1 MRVLVWSELFWPY
14 IGGIEVFNAKLVNAL
29 RERGHDCIVFTLQTS
44 SDLAIEDGYNGTP
57 VYRFPLFSAWT
68 NRDIEQLA
76 IVRQQ
81 VSEIK
86 RNFRPDLIHIH
97 GLGPSSSFLYLQ
109 TLNAHPCPMLLT
121 LADELRNDL
130 LPQGGVFERLMR
142 SADWVNGV
150 SEETLAGAHR
160 RVPEIITRSSV
171 IYYGLDAPSLLP
183 TSLPLKAARL
193 LCLGRLTEQK
203 GFDLA
208 LTALSAVLRCFPT
221 VKLVIAG
228 DGPERSN
235 LERQAAD
242 LDLRNQVEFI
252 GWVHPDQ
259 VPGLMNSATIVL
271 MPSRWEGLP
280 LVSLQAG
287 LMARPVIAFRVSGIP
302 EAIVHNETG
311 LLVNPEDSND
321 LADAIC
327 YLFKHAEIA
336 MKMGQAGRDRVR
348 RLFGWQRCVEAYEA
362 LYQKLAGRAA
372 TERDSDGERS
382 G

>member
-1 MRVLVWSELFWPY
+1 
-14 IGGIEVFNAKLVNAL
+14 
-29 RERGHDCIVFTLQTS
+29 
-44 SDLAIEDGYNGTP
+44 
-57 VYRFPLFSAWT
+57 
-68 NRDIEQLA
+68 
-76 IVRQQ
+76 
-81 VSEIK
+81 
-86 RNFRPDLIHIH
+86 
-97 GLGPSSSFLYLQ
+97 
-109 TLNAHPCPMLLT
+109 
-121 LADELRNDL
+121 
-130 LPQGGVFERLMR
+130 
-142 SADWVNGV
+142 
-150 SEETLAGAHR
+150 
-160 RVPEIITRSSV
+160 VPEIITRSSV
-171 IYYGLDAPSLLP
+171 IYNGLDAPSLLP

-208 LTALSAVLRCFPT
+208 LTALSVVLRCFPT
-221 VKLVIAG
+221 VNLVIAG
-228 DGPERSN
+228 DGAERSN

-271 MPSRWEGLP
+271 MPSSWEGLP